1 MVGQVG
7 RLGILAVV
15 AMVGALGG
23 CSIAPGSDSARL
35 HEEARADLAR
45 WADAV
50 AAAGG
55 PSALVPV
62 GELTGQIGDWEESV
76 GGNNKIALMSGLVE
90 ASIAMPTET
99 PPDGEIRWP
108 NGRTQT
114 VRLISGQEALSRL
127 KAGTTGDC
135 PDCTPLEII
144 GAQVASGEIQ
154 TSRGPAQVPV
164 WEFTLRGTAVRVTR
178 LAVDSYVQVKPPAW
192 DPDNPPIGLSIQ
204 SATATADGRQLTVT
218 FVGAPEAGDRP
229 CGADYTAEAVESET
243 AVVVIV
249 IEHPNGAPVPC
260 TAMGALRTATAQ
272 LSADLG
278 DRTVLEVQQGLPV
291 AVLPAP

>member
-1 MVGQVG
+1 MVRQVK
-7 RLGILAVV
+7 RVGILALV
-15 AMVGALGG
+15 ATAAALAG
-23 CSIAPGSDSARL
+23 CSAAPGSDSARL
-35 HEEARADLAR
+35 HQEARADLAR

-55 PSALVPV
+55 SSALVPV

-76 GGNNKIALMSGLVE
+76 GDNNKPALMSGLVE
-90 ASIAMPTET
+90 AGMTLPTEI

-127 KAGTTGDC
+127 KAGTSGDC
-135 PDCTPLEII
+135 PDCTPLEIV
-144 GAQVASGEIQ
+144 GARVASGEIQ
-154 TSRGPAQVPV
+154 TSRGPAQMPM
-164 WEFTLRGTAVRVTR
+164 WEFTLQGTAVRITQ

-204 SATATADGRQLTVT
+204 SATGADDERGLTVT
-218 FVGAPEAGDRP
+218 FVGAPKTGDQL

-249 IEHPNGAPVPC
+249 IEQPNGAPVPC
-260 TAMGALRTATAQ
+260 RMEGAPRIATVQ
-272 LSADLG
+272 LSTPLG

-291 AVLPAP
+291 AVLPTA